1 MLIQLD
7 LDMLVLV
14 PMVLT
19 DSVPMDSLAT
29 TATSSANVKL
39 KLMLIQLISI
49 TDTMVMPDTA
59 MPVLVLMVPMVLTH
73 MPLPTVAWLV
83 WLSPHLTQPTPLPST
98 PPVSVY
104 ASTTLAHKFHANSK
118 YSILPTE
125 KNLSDH
131 QFV

>member
-59 MPVLVLMVPMVLTH
+59 MPVLELMVPMDLVHMVPMVLTH
-73 MPLPTVAWLV
+73 TPLPTVAWLV

-118 YSILPTE
+118 YSILPT
-125 KNLSDH
+125 
-131 QFV
+131 